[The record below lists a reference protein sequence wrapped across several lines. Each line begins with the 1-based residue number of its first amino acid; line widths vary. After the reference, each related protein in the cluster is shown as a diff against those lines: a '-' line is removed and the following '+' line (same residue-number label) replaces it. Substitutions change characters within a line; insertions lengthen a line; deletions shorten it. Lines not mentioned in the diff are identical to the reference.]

1 MNTRGNNGLVVGPQG
16 SNVKRIE
23 DETGA
28 RVKCL
33 KDKTTV
39 EIYGSPEAVRRATDK
54 IIDLLE
60 AKSGG
65 SRDRPGE
72 KRRRDD
78 DRFGDD
84 NKRPR
89 GAQNDS
95 LLDYLRSSAVELGVS
110 KEFPPDFVD
119 ESNADEQGN
128 VEETAS
134 ITNYV
139 GLIIGKQGRM
149 HSEIQRIVDIPMT
162 INKEDETVTFKGPAA
177 NVGRGLAL
185 IREVIELTNAVR
197 DARNAT
203 RERDDVEETISITG
217 DVGAVVGKQGN
228 TVKRIKS
235 QLPRC
240 LFQVD
245 RNSETVLVR
254 GAPEMVEL
262 AKRLVSEAIENVQAR
277 ARERG
282 GDVDADMGGEA
293 PMEQD
298 RDLRERLG

>member
-95 LLDYLRSSAVELGVS
+95 LLDHLRSSAVELGVS

-119 ESNADEQGN
+119 ESNADEQGH

-203 RERDDVEETISITG
+203 REPDVEETISISG
-217 DVGAVVGKQGN
+217 NVGAVVGRQGF